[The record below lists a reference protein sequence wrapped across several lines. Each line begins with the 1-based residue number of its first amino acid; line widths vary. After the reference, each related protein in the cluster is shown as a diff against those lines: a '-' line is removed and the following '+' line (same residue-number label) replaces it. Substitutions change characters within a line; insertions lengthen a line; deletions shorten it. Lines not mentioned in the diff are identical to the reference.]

1 MKASKEYMKTNQIV
15 PYISFKD
22 GGAHTVTLIKDKVDS
37 IKDGNT
43 GGTVEGV
50 KFLVEE
56 NGEKKSFFTSS
67 VGLIQKLSEFDE
79 GAIVTIKMVSKKVN
93 GEFRSSFLVKKG
105 DGSESSE
112 EDDDEEEDGDATPQQ
127 ETGW

>member
-1 MKASKEYMKTNQIV
+1 MKASKEYMKNNQIV

-22 GGAHTVTLIKDKVDS
+22 GGQHTVILIKDKVDT

-43 GGTVEGV
+43 GGVVEGV

-67 VGLIQKLSEFDE
+67 IGLIQKLSEYQE
-79 GAIVTIKMVSKKVN
+79 GDTVTIKMVSKKVN
-93 GEFRSSFLVKKG
+93 GEFRSSFLVKSG
-105 DGSESSE
+105 DGSEKAE
-112 EDDDEEEDGDATPQQ
+112 EGEEEEEEEPQQ
-127 ETGW
+127 EPGW